1 MNLAK
6 KEHWIR
12 FHQITENSFLTLRLT
27 EQNPDYLVYK
37 THIFSLNSKSYQDGE
52 TLYSDSLK
60 QAIAFFNERLAR
72 L

>member
-37 THIFSLNSKSYQDGE
+37 THIFSLNNKSYQDGE